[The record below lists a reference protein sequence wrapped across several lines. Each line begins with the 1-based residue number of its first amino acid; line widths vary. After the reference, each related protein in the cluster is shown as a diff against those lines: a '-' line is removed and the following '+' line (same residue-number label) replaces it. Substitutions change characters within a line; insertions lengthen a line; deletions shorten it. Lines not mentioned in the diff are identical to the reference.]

1 MRSLLFRRRM
11 SMAFLGLLQV
21 RDLGIRCTERLFRPN
36 AINGLEGLIFASRI
50 TSVALDGPKV
60 EVGLFME
67 PCMLTQD
74 P

>member
-21 RDLGIRCTERLFRPN
+21 RDLGIRYTERLFRLN
-36 AINGLEGLIFASRI
+36 AINDLEGPIFASR
-50 TSVALDGPKV
+50 A
-60 EVGLFME
+60 EVGLFVE